1 MNKLP
6 NITVTHTTKTEEYRV
21 FIPEENIDLPNFL
34 NNTKVLL
41 KISAQTEKLKNQEAI
56 RIFIEMV
63 SNKKIFFTS
72 RLNDAQNQIEI
83 NFYGDDHNFRFVKD
97 FQNKILNQEVKFE
110 INIVPDY

>member
-1 MNKLP
+1 
-6 NITVTHTTKTEEYRV
+6 
-21 FIPEENIDLPNFL
+21 
-34 NNTKVLL
+34 
-41 KISAQTEKLKNQEAI
+41 
-56 RIFIEMV
+56 MV